1 MIFKT
6 LLNTYFTQGMKSDF
20 IVLEGEEISLD
31 YCRNMM
37 TILLYLQE
45 NVYYE
50 VTEREL
56 LLCYFEGLI
65 EWKQFEVIKGI
76 IYDEEVL

>member
-1 MIFKT
+1 
-6 LLNTYFTQGMKSDF
+6 
-20 IVLEGEEISLD
+20 
-31 YCRNMM
+31 MM

-76 IYDEEVL
+76 IYDEEVLEKLEIPREGFIDELIERTLLQIYLDS